1 MGLNFYFL
9 AGKEARK
16 NGPAA
21 FNLAASVLYKNM
33 DEAER
38 KLLDDS
44 IPEESEKTMTIKGI
58 KREGSKLFHKIKL
71 QVC

>member
-1 MGLNFYFL
+1 MGSYFYFL

-44 IPEESEKTMTIKGI
+44 IPESEKTMTIKVI
-58 KREGSKLFHKIKL
+58 KREGSKLFHKIKF

>member
-1 MGLNFYFL
+1 MTNPGTRLIHLNFRKLHGFVFYFL

-21 FNLAASVLYKNM
+21 FNLASVLYKNM
-33 DEAER
+33 DEAEH

-44 IPEESEKTMTIKGI
+44 IPEESEK
-58 KREGSKLFHKIKL
+58 
-71 QVC
+71 Q